1 MRTEPQESRLS
12 GETIRLSKGLP
23 DQLTKLRRLMAGLA
37 PAPGPKQP
45 LGIAEI
51 DAKLPGG
58 GLAIA
63 ALHEIAPADFRSI
76 PAAWGF
82 LLAVTRSL
90 AAARPGALFWPL
102 LPQQGRSFGLPYG
115 AGLKSFGHDP
125 GRFLFARCAKREDA
139 LWAMEE
145 ALHLGGLGAVIG
157 QRPLNLT
164 LTSSRRLQLAA
175 EASATPILLLR
186 CPRDDTISAAR
197 SIWRVASLPAARD
210 RFGLMTCP
218 RWHVALTRTR
228 GGGVGEWMV
237 EWDHDALCLRLASA
251 MADRAPSAGFAQK
264 RA

>member
-1 MRTEPQESRLS
+1 
-12 GETIRLSKGLP
+12 LP
-23 DQLTKLRRLMAGLA
+23 EQLARLRRLVAGVV
-37 PAPGPKQP
+37 PAPGPRQQ
-45 LGIAEI
+45 LGIPEI
-51 DAKLPGG
+51 DARLPGG
-58 GLAIA
+58 GLATA

-82 LLAVTRSL
+82 LLAMTRSL
-90 AAARPGALFWPL
+90 AAPRPGSLFWPL
-102 LPQQGRSFGLPYG
+102 LPQQSRSFGLPYG
-115 AGLKSFGHDP
+115 AGLRSFGLDP
-125 GRFLFARCAKREDA
+125 GRFLFARCTKVEDA

-157 QRPLNLT
+157 QRPLKMT
-164 LTSSRRLQLAA
+164 LTASRRLQLAA
-175 EASATPILLLR
+175 EATATPILLLR
-186 CPRDDTISAAR
+186 SPRDDTISAAR
-197 SIWRVASLPAARD
+197 SVWRVASLPAARD

-237 EWDHDALCLRLASA
+237 EWDHDALCLRLAPA